1 VSADTPPSDKQAA
14 SASVSVCA
22 CMCVTSEGQEPLAV
36 VHDIMSRDLRPELD
50 TMVLAAAAQKS
61 AAM

>member
-1 VSADTPPSDKQAA
+1 LLVKLVHKLLCAA
-14 SASVSVCA
+14 
-22 CMCVTSEGQEPLAV
+22 EGQDPLAV
-36 VHDIMSRDLRPELD
+36 IHDIMSRDLKPELD

>member
-1 VSADTPPSDKQAA
+1 M
-14 SASVSVCA
+14 SVCA